1 METQLHEWV
10 ASAAPEYL
18 AQYQAM
24 HTVIHAIASSPTLSP
39 KMIMKG
45 GVLLGVYYGSPR
57 FTRDIDFST
66 ADQYRDENKDAFKAA
81 LNEALTDAVN
91 TLGYNLDCQV
101 QQCKPSPK
109 AEGSY
114 VTLQIKIGYA
124 TFGTPAHKR
133 LRNGQSPKVVEIDYS
148 HNEVTCQT
156 EHVKVGEN
164 GTLPVYAITDVI
176 AEKYRAILQQSSPTR
191 DFKKYRPN
199 DIFDID
205 YLLKRVA
212 FTMADRE
219 TIHQALLAKSNA
231 RQVHVRSD
239 SLDDPLIQ
247 ELSSRDYLTLRDEV
261 YGEFP
266 PFDEAYAT
274 VNAFYKSLP
283 WLATHENDEEAINR
297 QE

>member
-91 TLGYNLDCQV
+91 ALGYNLDCRV

-109 AEGSY
+109 AEGSF

-124 TFGTPAHKR
+124 HFGTPAHKR

-176 AEKYRAILQQSSPTR
+176 AEKFRAILQQPANNR
-191 DFKKYRPN
+191 DYEKSRAN
-199 DIFDID
+199 DVFDID
-205 YLLKRVA
+205 YLLKIKTIA
-212 FTMADRE
+212 FTMADRT
-219 TIHQALLAKSNA
+219 TILQTLLAKAHA
-231 RQVHVRSD
+231 RQVRVRPD
-239 SLDDPLIQ
+239 SLDDPLIKD
-247 ELSSRDYLTLRDEV
+247 LSSRDYLILREEV

-266 PFDEAYAT
+266 SFEEAYAA
-274 VNAFYKSLP
+274 VNAFYNSLP
-283 WLATHENDEEAINR
+283 WPARDI
-297 QE
+297 